1 MGCLGAHLTTG
12 AHPPGA
18 WHEGRAH
25 LLQVWKAGKELNQT
39 TQELSVQ
46 HDSGH
51 LISVPCSGSSI
62 VFPPGR
68 SAPAHIYCLLS
79 FEYSEQNAFSVTSSK
94 DKPGFR

>member
-1 MGCLGAHLTTG
+1 MCPSA
-12 AHPPGA
+12 PGV
-18 WHEGRAH
+18 EGWEG
-25 LLQVWKAGKELNQT
+25 VKES

-62 VFPPGR
+62 VFPPR
-68 SAPAHIYCLLS
+68 RRAPAHIYCLLS
-79 FEYSEQNAFSVTSSK
+79 FKYSEQNAFSVTSSK